1 MPNDQEIDRHLA
13 NLRERFGAKLT
24 DEQAAVVRERVAAA
38 LQAGEDMR
46 AVSLDN
52 ADEPFT
58 TFTPFIQRRADA
70 RESSP
75 SSAGENERGRVD

>member
-1 MPNDQEIDRHLA
+1 MPNDEEIDRHLA
-13 NLRERFGAKLT
+13 NLRERFGAGLT
-24 DEQAAVVRERVAAA
+24 DEQVAVVRERVAAA

-58 TFTPFIQRRADA
+58 TFTPRRAD
-70 RESSP
+70 
-75 SSAGENERGRVD
+75 D